1 MRLCA
6 LAAAVFLGGGMQLHA
21 AGMKADT
28 VYHGGKIYTITEDFH
43 KPSALDK
50 PDMAEVVATL
60 NGQIIFAGSEEEARS
75 QGLFDKGNAVR
86 IVDLKG
92 KTMLPGFV
100 DGHSH
105 FPNQGRID
113 LFQVNLNSPPIGK
126 MNSIIEDYIPALK
139 AQAERTEKGKV
150 INGVGYDDT
159 LVKERRHPNK
169 DDLDQVSLDHPI
181 VLLHTSEHLRA
192 VNSVALANSGLDPKD
207 IKEIDG
213 KGVYVGKDK
222 ETGKDKEYPGVWTR
236 KAADGSWEFTGVFA
250 ESEAMG
256 LLSAGEAPTVE
267 NSGAKA
273 VARTSQVYAAAG
285 ITTADQGAGV
295 FAMPAG
301 ATADGKILYAG
312 YNLGEVQ
319 SGLAQGVMGVRLIL
333 HPFGFMNIG
342 GGLELGA
349 ISRMALGWTGTGF
362 TEKGAQSPSVGD
374 DITSLSLT
382 GVAIGGKAPE
392 GLPADRIFLGTWKF
406 VYDGSNQGYTGY
418 FKSPGYWDPG
428 YGGYDPSY
436 DGLPSAVTYTKEELE
451 KWVDFYH
458 GKKEPIEVHTNG
470 SQAAEDFITAL
481 EKAVAAHPAVTD
493 MRHTSIHAQMM
504 ERQHIERLVGDYS
517 KLESTADMYEKLS
530 GAAVDTDLR
539 VKLDDGR
546 LMREQNLINSY
557 FINHAYFWGDRHLE
571 IFMGPGRGKN
581 MNPAGWSVAMNSLY
595 TFHND
600 TTVTPISPLRSLQ
613 SAVERVSA
621 PTSLGAGGTLVSGEG
636 KNLDATAMYPEVK
649 GGAQKAFWNYDQRIN
664 VLQALHGLTIVPAYQ
679 NRLEDRIG
687 SIEAGKFADFVILDS
702 DPFVVEPSGLAA
714 IRVASTIVGD
724 KVVHGV
730 LPDDESFA
738 SQLVP
743 AYIQP
748 NGVTVSDFKPQSIDA
763 ATAEKTYAPLPAGA
777 KRLGTFEFSAKV
789 PAGKSAVFQMNFLGN
804 GEAVDTLSLLKL
816 TETKATAYEYGMPTS
831 AELETA
837 SGKWWIADVEAPT
850 KSLEAGDRMDMDHT
864 YVAFFVIADNDPV
877 FDRDG
882 ADGLIVDP
890 VTLATTGALPDNG
903 ANAGSSDDDGGSSG
917 CTVGSTPSYDLLLLF
932 LGLSAVALLRALRR
946 KAAK

>member
-1 MRLCA
+1 
-6 LAAAVFLGGGMQLHA
+6 MQLHA
-21 AGMKADT
+21 AVMKADT

-43 KPSALDK
+43 KPSALET
-50 PDMAEVVATL
+50 PNTAEVVATL
-60 NGQIIFAGSEEEARS
+60 NGQIVFAGSEAEARS
-75 QGLFDKGNAVR
+75 QGLFDKGTAAR

-126 MNSIIEDYIPALK
+126 MNSIEDYVTAF
-139 AQAERTEKGKV
+139 AEVAARTEKGKV

-159 LVKERRHPNK
+159 LVKERTHPTK
-169 DDLDQVSLDHPI
+169 DDLDRASRDHPI
-181 VLLHTSEHLRA
+181 VALHTSEHLRA
-192 VNSVALANSGLDPKD
+192 VNSLALANSGLYDKD
-207 IKEIDG
+207 INE
-213 KGVYVGKDK
+213 KGVYVNPKD
-222 ETGKDKEYPGVWTR
+222 GKEYPGVHTR
-236 KAADGSWEFTGVFA
+236 KAADGSWELTGVFA
-250 ESEAMG
+250 ESAAMG
-256 LLSAGEAPTVE
+256 LLGAGEAPTVD

-285 ITTADQGAGV
+285 VTTADQGAGV
-295 FAMPAG
+295 FAMPTVING
-301 ATADGKILYAG
+301 QFQYAG
-312 YNLGEVQ
+312 YNLSEVQ
-319 SGLAQGVMGVRLIL
+319 NGLAQGVMGVRLIL
-333 HPFGFMNIG
+333 HPFGYMNIG
-342 GGLELGA
+342 NGLDLGA

-362 TEKGAQSPSVGD
+362 TEKGASSPSVGD

-418 FKSPGYWDPG
+418 FKKPGYWNPSF
-428 YGGYDPSY
+428 GGYAPGY
-436 DGLPSAVTYTKEELE
+436 DGLPSEVTYTREKLEEQ
-451 KWVDFYH
+451 VDFYH
-458 GKKEPIEVHTNG
+458 AKSEPFEIHTNG
-470 SQAAEDFITAL
+470 SQAAEDFITAI
-481 EKAVAAHPAVTD
+481 EKAVAAHPDVKD

-517 KLESTADMYEKLS
+517 KLDATKDMYESLS

-539 VKLDDGR
+539 ARLGNGQ
-546 LMREQNLINSY
+546 LMRDQNLINSY

-581 MNPAGWSVAMNSLY
+581 MNPAGWSVAMDNLY

-636 KNLDATAMYPEVK
+636 KDLDAIVYYPEVK
-649 GGAQKAFWNYDQRIN
+649 GGTEKPFWNYDQRIS

-679 NRLEDRIG
+679 NRLEDRVG
-687 SIEAGKFADFVILDS
+687 SIKEGKFADFVILDR
-702 DPFVVEPSGLAA
+702 DPFAVKPSELAS

-724 KVVHGV
+724 TVVHGV

-738 SQLVP
+738 SQLAP

-748 NGVTVSDFKPQSIDA
+748 GGVTPTDFKSQSLDP
-763 ATAEKTYAPLPAGA
+763 ATAEKTYASLPEGT
-777 KRLGTFEFSAKV
+777 KRLGTFDFSATI

-804 GEAVDTLSLLKL
+804 GEAVNTMSLLKL
-816 TETKATAYEYGMPTS
+816 TETKVTSYEYGMPTP

-837 SGKWWIADVEAPT
+837 SGKWWIADIDAPT
-850 KSLEAGDRMDMDHT
+850 KALKADDTLMMDHT
-864 YVAFFVIADNDPV
+864 YTAFFVIADNDPV
-877 FDRDG
+877 FDHDG
-882 ADGLIVDP
+882 TDGVIADP
-890 VTLATTGALPDNG
+890 VALATTGPLPDNG
-903 ANAGSSDDDGGSSG
+903 TNVGSSDDGGSSSG

-932 LGLSAVALLRALRR
+932 LGLSVTVFLRTVRR
-946 KAAK
+946 KTAK

>member
-1 MRLCA
+1 MSSRIKNSMRLCA
-6 LAAAVFLGGGMQLHA
+6 IAAAVFLGGGMQLHA

-50 PDMAEVVATL
+50 PDTAEVVATL
-60 NGQIIFAGSEEEARS
+60 NGQIIFAGSEADARS

-126 MNSIIEDYIPALK
+126 MNSIEDYITALSE
-139 AQAERTEKGKV
+139 AAERTEEGKV

-159 LVKERRHPNK
+159 LVGGHPTKE
-169 DDLDQVSLDHPI
+169 DLDRASTKHPI
-181 VLLHTSEHLRA
+181 VALHTSEHLRA
-192 VNSVALANSGLDPKD
+192 VNSLALENSGLYSKD
-207 IKEIDG
+207 INE
-213 KGVYVGKDK
+213 KGVYVNPKNG
-222 ETGKDKEYPGVWTR
+222 KEYPGVHTR
-236 KAADGSWEFTGVFA
+236 KTADGWELTGVFA

-256 LLSAGEAPTVE
+256 LLNAGEAPTVA

-273 VARTSQVYAAAG
+273 VARTSQVYAASG

-301 ATADGKILYAG
+301 ATADGNILYAG

-333 HPFGFMNIG
+333 HPFGYMNIG
-342 GGLELGA
+342 GMFDLGE
-349 ISRMALGWTGTGF
+349 ISRMALGWTGTGHM
-362 TEKGAQSPSVGD
+362 EKSADSPSVGD
-374 DITSLSLT
+374 DITTLSLT
-382 GVAIGGKAPE
+382 NVMGGQAPE

-458 GKKEPIEVHTNG
+458 GKSEPIEVHTNG

-481 EKAVAAHPAVTD
+481 EKAVAAHPTVKDT
-493 MRHTSIHAQMM
+493 RHTSIHAQMM

-517 KLESTADMYEKLS
+517 KLDSTADMYENLS

-539 VKLDDGR
+539 AKLENGK

-557 FINHAYFWGDRHLE
+557 FINHAYFWGDRHLD

-581 MNPAGWSVAMNSLY
+581 MNPAGWSVAMDHLY

-621 PTSLGAGGTLVSGEG
+621 PTALGAGGTLVSGEG
-636 KNLDATAMYPEVK
+636 KDLDATAMYPEVK
-649 GGAQKAFWNYDQRIN
+649 DGPEKAFWNYDQRIN

-687 SIEAGKFADFVILDS
+687 SIKEGKFADFVILDS
-702 DPFVVEPSGLAA
+702 DPFVVEPSRLAA

-724 KVVHGV
+724 EVVHGV

-738 SQLVP
+738 SQLAP

-748 NGVTVSDFKPQSIDA
+748 NGVTVSEFDSKSIDA
-763 ATAEKTYAPLPAGA
+763 ATAEKKYASLPEGA
-777 KRLGTFEFSAKV
+777 KRLGTFEFNANV
-789 PAGKSAVFQMNFLGN
+789 NGKSAVFQMNFLGN
-804 GEAVDTLSLLKL
+804 GEAVDTMSLLKL
-816 TETKATAYEYGMPTS
+816 TETKATAYEYGMPTP

-850 KSLEAGDRMDMDHT
+850 KSLEAGDTMKMDHT
-864 YVAFFVIADNDPV
+864 YVAFFVIADNDPI
-877 FDRDG
+877 FDRNNKDG
-882 ADGLIVDP
+882 VIVDP
-890 VTLATTGALPDNG
+890 VALATTGALPDNG
-903 ANAGSSDDDGGSSG
+903 AVTGASDDDGGNSSG
-917 CTVGSTPSYDLLLLF
+917 CTVGSMPSYDLLLLF
-932 LGLSAVALLRALRR
+932 LGLSAAALLRTLRR